1 MGKRS
6 RKRSGP
12 QPKATTPSTVTP
24 APGRG
29 VVGRARTSWQ
39 VAAEASPKVVKQP
52 GHTARVQRSGG
63 RPRQARG
70 DRPEALWGR
79 APISEFAVAAGLI
92 VLLVGVA
99 RGPDRGGV
107 AITTG
112 LVLITIAAL
121 EFAGREHLRGYRSH
135 SLFLAMLIVIAFHFG
150 LALAVGA
157 HTARGPV
164 FLALD
169 VVVFGLVATTLSK
182 QFSIARAHAAPPR
195 SR

>member
-12 QPKATTPSTVTP
+12 QPKATTPSTVAP

-39 VAAEASPKVVKQP
+39 VAAEASPNVVKQP
-52 GHTARVQRSGG
+52 GHKARVQRSGG

-169 VVVFGLVATTLSK
+169 VVVFGVVATTLSK
-182 QFSIARAHAAPPR
+182 QFSIARAHTAPPR